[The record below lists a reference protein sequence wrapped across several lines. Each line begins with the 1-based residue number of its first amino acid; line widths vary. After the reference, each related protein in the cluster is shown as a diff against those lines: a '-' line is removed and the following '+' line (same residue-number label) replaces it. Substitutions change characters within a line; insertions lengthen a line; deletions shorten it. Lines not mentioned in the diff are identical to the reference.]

1 MYKISKFMHSTSLF
15 FRVAF
20 IVLISIICVFLLTCT
35 ITISISKDVLVDTF
49 SKSNYKILN
58 QITDRLG
65 VLNDNIINIMN
76 VIDSSSDFENYLTL
90 TNVTSAETFKTLY
103 NMDITLDTVPE
114 KDFNDITLLVI
125 GRNGE
130 SFLKGHNYFKFDTDE
145 ILNSDLTQNA
155 VLNSNVVFY
164 QYSEFQLVNAQN
176 NSSAITAVKVLCD
189 DKTKEI
195 YGFVYVI
202 ISQDDFKK
210 YYVPFVGTSNNIAII
225 SNDGQIVS
233 SSIPYE
239 IGSTN
244 NKLLDISNKIQNDN
258 LQYYNTNMNNKDVA
272 ILSKYLPRYNFNI
285 VGIIEKSAI
294 LNEVYNTSQIYF
306 VTIIIALI
314 FLLIT
319 FVIIRRTTKPLYN
332 LSYKMSQVT
341 DGNFKNYVKVEG
353 SYEVRQLS
361 YAYNYMLDGLN
372 SYMNERM
379 EMEKEKRKAE
389 IHALQMQ
396 INPHFLYNTLSSIK
410 WLIWQGNTDKSI
422 KTIDA
427 FISLLRNTIS
437 NKNEMITISEEI
449 ENLKNYVLINHMRY
463 GESITVNFF
472 VMQSCENY
480 IIPKLILQ
488 PFIENSFFHGFVDK
502 NSGFIHVFIN
512 KKNHIITCEII
523 DNGVG
528 ISNETIPNLLKT
540 SVNKSDHFTSI
551 GINNVNDR
559 IKLLYGD
566 EYGVVISSEINV
578 GTTVKIK
585 IPAIKKSDLHDS
597 NQSST

>member
-1 MYKISKFMHSTSLF
+1 
-15 FRVAF
+15 
-20 IVLISIICVFLLTCT
+20 
-35 ITISISKDVLVDTF
+35 
-49 SKSNYKILN
+49 
-58 QITDRLG
+58 
-65 VLNDNIINIMN
+65 
-76 VIDSSSDFENYLTL
+76 
-90 TNVTSAETFKTLY
+90 
-103 NMDITLDTVPE
+103 MDITLDTVPE

-145 ILNSDLTQNA
+145 ILNSDLTKNA

-189 DKTKEI
+189 DTTKEI

-233 SSIPYE
+233 SSIPSE

-361 YAYNYMLDGLN
+361 SAYNYMLDGLN
-372 SYMNERM
+372 SYTNERM

-512 KKNHIITCEII
+512 EKNHIITCEII

-585 IPAIKKSDLHDS
+585 IPAKKKSDLHD
-597 NQSST
+597 

>member
-90 TNVTSAETFKTLY
+90 TNVTSAENFKSIY
-103 NMDITLDTVPE
+103 NMDRILDTVPE

-125 GRNGE
+125 GCNGE

-145 ILNSDLTQNA
+145 ILNSDLTKNA
-155 VLNSNVVFY
+155 LLNKNVVFY
-164 QYSEFQLVNAQN
+164 QYSEFQLVNSKDT
-176 NSSAITAVKVLCD
+176 SSAITAVKILCND
-189 DKTKEI
+189 TTKEI
-195 YGFVYVI
+195 YGLVYVI

-502 NSGFIHVFIN
+502 DSGFIHVFIN
-512 KKNHIITCEII
+512 EKNHIITCEII
-523 DNGVG
+523 DNGIG
-528 ISNETIPNLLKT
+528 ISNETISNLLKT

>member
-1 MYKISKFMHSTSLF
+1 
-15 FRVAF
+15 
-20 IVLISIICVFLLTCT
+20 
-35 ITISISKDVLVDTF
+35 
-49 SKSNYKILN
+49 
-58 QITDRLG
+58 
-65 VLNDNIINIMN
+65 
-76 VIDSSSDFENYLTL
+76 
-90 TNVTSAETFKTLY
+90 
-103 NMDITLDTVPE
+103 
-114 KDFNDITLLVI
+114 
-125 GRNGE
+125 
-130 SFLKGHNYFKFDTDE
+130 
-145 ILNSDLTQNA
+145 
-155 VLNSNVVFY
+155 
-164 QYSEFQLVNAQN
+164 
-176 NSSAITAVKVLCD
+176 
-189 DKTKEI
+189 
-195 YGFVYVI
+195 
-202 ISQDDFKK
+202 
-210 YYVPFVGTSNNIAII
+210 
-225 SNDGQIVS
+225 
-233 SSIPYE
+233 
-239 IGSTN
+239 
-244 NKLLDISNKIQNDN
+244 
-258 LQYYNTNMNNKDVA
+258 
-272 ILSKYLPRYNFNI
+272 
-285 VGIIEKSAI
+285 
-294 LNEVYNTSQIYF
+294 
-306 VTIIIALI
+306 
-314 FLLIT
+314 
-319 FVIIRRTTKPLYN
+319 
-332 LSYKMSQVT
+332 MSQVT